1 MTNDNRKRILESLL
15 ETLPSPHFFARDS
28 LAFWVFAEL
37 FVFQL
42 FGAVF
47 NSFKV
52 KCDFFIGLVY
62 YALCYRVQKET
73 LLTSKK
79 TTKSRF
85 SRAKVDHAYFRV
97 NLLPNQNSKIAAGT
111 PVVHSWRWV
120 VFLEELFREPTI
132 ASRRAIL
139 NWGSKLRSLKS
150 YSFSGDLHFATAF
163 PSSFYSCINIKY
175 VLNYR
180 H

>member
-15 ETLPSPHFFARDS
+15 ETLPSPHLFARDS
-28 LAFWVFAEL
+28 LAIWVFAEL
-37 FVFQL
+37 LVFQL

-97 NLLPNQNSKIAAGT
+97 NLLPNQNSKIAAGK
-111 PVVHSWRWV
+111 PVVHSWR
-120 VFLEELFREPTI
+120 
-132 ASRRAIL
+132 
-139 NWGSKLRSLKS
+139 
-150 YSFSGDLHFATAF
+150 
-163 PSSFYSCINIKY
+163 
-175 VLNYR
+175 
-180 H
+180 